1 MLRRAGGRF
10 DPIAARSRRDAAP
23 APALCCHAGDAGCAR
38 VGMQRPMASF
48 ASAAIIPGER
58 NGVFKNV
65 RRREKPASGA
75 LEAGPARDRSMRRPS
90 WKAGGRRVKGGDA
103 RLHAPR
109 ERPRAAAGEFKRAR
123 AAS

>member
-58 NGVFKNV
+58 NGVFK
-65 RRREKPASGA
+65 KSAPAGKARVWRFGGGA
-75 LEAGPARDRSMRRPS
+75 GAGSI
-90 WKAGGRRVKGGDA
+90 
-103 RLHAPR
+103 H
-109 ERPRAAAGEFKRAR
+109 AAALVEGG
-123 AAS
+123 